1 LRARPPPVAGALRG
15 ALQIL
20 LAGLSTDTAA
30 RHTASPVSYQV
41 LALDIDG
48 TILDPYGSLPAAVRD
63 SVAAARNRGLWVILC
78 TGRRFRTA
86 LPWARELELEGSI
99 VVNNGTLVKDIQS
112 GETLRHAYLPIDEYA
127 AVISFIRRRGSPLVY
142 IDTYHD
148 HIDLL
153 TERCSQTHAYQRE
166 YLNDNTDFFRTVDDL
181 HRQPR
186 SDVIMVST
194 MADEATL
201 TEMREEARAEF
212 GDRLRTHT
220 LINKNYQGLILELLS
235 PKSGKWPALEA
246 ITAEAGVAPEE
257 IIAVGDDTNDIEM
270 IRRAGLGIAMGNAAE
285 EVKRSAN
292 RVVRSNAEGGVV
304 EAIEQALLI
313 L

>member
-1 LRARPPPVAGALRG
+1 MAYR
-15 ALQIL
+15 I
-20 LAGLSTDTAA
+20 
-30 RHTASPVSYQV
+30 

-48 TILDPYGSLPAAVRD
+48 TILDPFGKLPTAVRD
-63 SVAAARNRGLWVILC
+63 AVATARRRGLQIVLC

-86 LPWARELELEGSI
+86 LPWARELELQGSI
-99 VVNNGTLVKDIQS
+99 VVNNGALVKHIQS
-112 GETLRHAYLPIDEYA
+112 GETLRHSYLPIDEYA
-127 AVISFIRRRGSPLVY
+127 PVISFVRRRGSPLVY
-142 IDTYHD
+142 IDTYHEQ
-148 HIDLL
+148 IDLI
-153 TERCSQTHAYQRE
+153 TERCSQSHAFQRE
-166 YLNDNTDFFRTVDDL
+166 YLNDNTEFFEIVDDL
-181 HRQPR
+181 HDRPR

-201 TEMREEARAEF
+201 TAMRREAIREF

-220 LINKNYQGLILELLS
+220 LINKNYRGSILEFFS

-246 ITAEAGVAPEE
+246 VASEAKVGPEE
-257 IIAVGDDTNDIEM
+257 IIAIGDDTNDIEM
-270 IRRAGLGIAMGNAAE
+270 IRRAGLGIAMGNAAA
-285 EVKRSAN
+285 EVKRAAD

>member
-1 LRARPPPVAGALRG
+1 
-15 ALQIL
+15 
-20 LAGLSTDTAA
+20 
-30 RHTASPVSYQV
+30 VSYQI

-48 TILDPYGSLPAAVRD
+48 TILDPYGKLPVAVRD
-63 SVAAARNRGLWVILC
+63 SVATAQSRGLWVILC

-99 VVNNGTLVKDIQS
+99 VINNGTLVKDIQS
-112 GETLRHAYLPIDEYA
+112 GETLRHAYLPVDEYA
-127 AVISFIRRRGSPLVY
+127 SVISFIRRRGSPLVY
-142 IDTYHD
+142 VDTYHD
-148 HIDLL
+148 HVDLI
-153 TERCSQTHAYQRE
+153 TERCSETHAYQRE
-166 YLNDNTDFFRTVDDL
+166 YLNDNTDFFQTVDDL
-181 HRQPR
+181 HSRPR

-201 TEMREEARAEF
+201 TAMREEARDEF

-220 LINKNYQGLILELLS
+220 LINKSYQGLILELLS

-246 ITAEAGVAPEE
+246 VAAEAGIGSEE

-285 EVKRSAN
+285 EVKQSADQ
-292 RVVRSNAEGGVV
+292 VVRSNAEGGVV
-304 EAIEQALLI
+304 EAIEKALLI
-313 L
+313 I

>member
-1 LRARPPPVAGALRG
+1 
-15 ALQIL
+15 
-20 LAGLSTDTAA
+20 
-30 RHTASPVSYQV
+30 VSYRI

-48 TILDPYGSLPAAVRD
+48 TILDPYGKLPTAVRNA
-63 SVAAARNRGLWVILC
+63 VAAARRRGLWVILC

-86 LPWARELELEGSI
+86 LPWARELELEGTI

-112 GETLRHAYLPIDEYA
+112 GETLRHTYLPIGEYA
-127 AVISFIRRRGSPLVY
+127 SVISFVRRWGSPLVY
-142 IDTYHD
+142 VDTYHE
-148 HIDLL
+148 HVDLI
-153 TERCSQTHAYQRE
+153 TERCSETHAYQRA
-166 YLNDNTDFFRTVDDL
+166 YLNDNTDFFQTVDDL

-186 SDVIMVST
+186 PDVIMVST

-201 TEMREEARAEF
+201 TAMREKAREEF
-212 GDRLRTHT
+212 GDRIHIHT

-246 ITAEAGVAPEE
+246 IAAEAGVAPEE

-270 IRRAGLGIAMGNAAE
+270 IRRAGLGIAMGNSAS
-285 EVKRSAN
+285 EVKQAAD

-304 EAIEQALLI
+304 EAIEKVLLI
-313 L
+313 V